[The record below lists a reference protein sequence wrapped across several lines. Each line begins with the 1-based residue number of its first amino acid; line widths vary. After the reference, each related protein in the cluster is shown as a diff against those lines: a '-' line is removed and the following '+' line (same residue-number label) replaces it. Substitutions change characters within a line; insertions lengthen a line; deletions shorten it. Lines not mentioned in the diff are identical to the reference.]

1 MSKKYNDRILVTGA
15 PRSGTSMFNLLMTYF
30 KDLEVFENGTPPDLW
45 EHTNI
50 FTTQFRHD
58 GKLWNDFI
66 KEPTSVIDFV
76 KDGVKVIVIYRDGR
90 DCMVSKR
97 VGHDGYWYSFPIDIN
112 KWILSSKHIVELKE
126 QIKNKDYENKLML
139 VKYEDFCE
147 NPKQY
152 MKDVE
157 KFVGHKLDNSW
168 EKFHLDY
175 KDTKNMSTEG
185 AIGTEHKSL
194 RPITPNHGRWK
205 SEKYDIR
212 IKEILSKYKEE
223 ISNLLIDLDYEKD
236 KGWLKRYELKPIS
249 FISPSRNNLSYLKWM
264 YNSIRKNLGYRH
276 EILLADDFSSDG
288 TWEWLQEIKEKDVNV
303 KIFRNEGPER
313 QGIVYW
319 YDYLCEQAN
328 NDIVMF
334 LHADMYV
341 TPGLD
346 KEIDKYIKP
355 GVVVTATRIEPSLH
369 PPGPEKILA
378 DYGIEPDEFDEFQFL
393 KDLDKFKQNKTTEG
407 VFAPWAIYKDD
418 YWAVGGHDKLFA
430 PQSKE
435 DSDIFNRLHLN
446 GCKFVQTWDGF
457 VYHMTSRGSRFN
469 PMAGGAP
476 GKDSPEWLHT
486 TTKNMRNFIRK
497 WGTVVKHDSL
507 MKPIVVPK
515 YDIGF
520 VVKNCNENLLQ
531 TLEPFSSK
539 IYVDTYAQDYI
550 DKEQP
555 NTLYNLNDRI
565 FSIDVDVQND
575 IEVRFDGSKLTNEN
589 FQYIQQLPEILANDE
604 ELEEGSFELDIF
616 EISIN
621 KIKTYEE
628 ELIK

>member
-1 MSKKYNDRILVTGA
+1 
-15 PRSGTSMFNLLMTYF
+15 
-30 KDLEVFENGTPPDLW
+30 
-45 EHTNI
+45 
-50 FTTQFRHD
+50 
-58 GKLWNDFI
+58 
-66 KEPTSVIDFV
+66 
-76 KDGVKVIVIYRDGR
+76 
-90 DCMVSKR
+90 
-97 VGHDGYWYSFPIDIN
+97 
-112 KWILSSKHIVELKE
+112 
-126 QIKNKDYENKLML
+126 
-139 VKYEDFCE
+139 
-147 NPKQY
+147 
-152 MKDVE
+152 MK
-157 KFVGHKLDNSW
+157 S
-168 EKFHLDY
+168 
-175 KDTKNMSTEG
+175 
-185 AIGTEHKSL
+185 
-194 RPITPNHGRWK
+194 
-205 SEKYDIR
+205 
-212 IKEILSKYKEE
+212 
-223 ISNLLIDLDYEKD
+223 
-236 KGWLKRYELKPIS
+236 IS

-288 TWEWLQEIKEKDVNV
+288 TWEWLQQIKEKDHNV
-303 KIFRNEGPER
+303 QIFRNEGPER
-313 QGIVYW
+313 KGIVYW
-319 YDYLCEQAN
+319 YDYLCEQAS

-341 TPGLD
+341 TPKLD
-346 KEIDKYIKP
+346 EEILKHIKP

-378 DYGIEPDEFDEFQFL
+378 DYGIEPEEFDENIFL
-393 KDLDKFKQNKTTEG
+393 RDLNKFKQNKTTEG

-446 GCKFVQTWDGF
+446 GCKFIQTWDGF

-507 MKPIVVPK
+507 MKPIVIPK
-515 YDIGF
+515 YDFGF
-520 VVKNCNENLLQ
+520 IVKNCNENLLQ
-531 TLEPFSSK
+531 TLEPFCST

-575 IEVRFDGSKLTNEN
+575 VEVRFDGSKLTNQN
-589 FQYIQQLPEILANDE
+589 FQYIQQLSEILANDE
-604 ELEEGSFELDIF
+604 ELEVGSFELDIF
-616 EISIN
+616 EIQIN
-621 KIKTYEE
+621 KIKTYER

>member
-1 MSKKYNDRILVTGA
+1 
-15 PRSGTSMFNLLMTYF
+15 
-30 KDLEVFENGTPPDLW
+30 
-45 EHTNI
+45 
-50 FTTQFRHD
+50 
-58 GKLWNDFI
+58 
-66 KEPTSVIDFV
+66 
-76 KDGVKVIVIYRDGR
+76 
-90 DCMVSKR
+90 
-97 VGHDGYWYSFPIDIN
+97 
-112 KWILSSKHIVELKE
+112 
-126 QIKNKDYENKLML
+126 
-139 VKYEDFCE
+139 
-147 NPKQY
+147 
-152 MKDVE
+152 MK
-157 KFVGHKLDNSW
+157 
-168 EKFHLDY
+168 
-175 KDTKNMSTEG
+175 T
-185 AIGTEHKSL
+185 
-194 RPITPNHGRWK
+194 
-205 SEKYDIR
+205 
-212 IKEILSKYKEE
+212 
-223 ISNLLIDLDYEKD
+223 
-236 KGWLKRYELKPIS
+236 IS

-276 EILLADDFSSDG
+276 EILLADDFSADG
-288 TWEWLQEIKEKDVNV
+288 TWEWLQKIKKKDNNV

-313 QGIVYW
+313 KGIVYW
-319 YDYLCEQAN
+319 YDYLCEQSS

-341 TPGLD
+341 TPELD
-346 KEIDKYIKP
+346 EEILKHIKP

-378 DYGIEPDEFDEFQFL
+378 DYGIEPEEFEEQQFL
-393 KDLDKFKQNKTTEG
+393 NDLDKFKQNKTTEG

-435 DSDIFNRLHLN
+435 DSDIFNRLQLN

-497 WGTVVKHDSL
+497 WGTMVKHDEL

-520 VVKNCNENLLQ
+520 VVKNCSEQLLEL
-531 TLEPFSSK
+531 LEPFCST
-539 IYVDTYAQDYI
+539 IYIDHSFDAKYYI

-555 NTLYNLNDRI
+555 NTTMNLENRI
-565 FSIDVDVQND
+565 QSIHGKKAND
-575 IEVRFDGSKLTNEN
+575 IEVRFDGNKFTNQS
-589 FQYIQQLPEILANDE
+589 FQIVQQLSEILANDE
-604 ELEEGSFELDIF
+604 ELEVGSFELDIF
-616 EISIN
+616 EININ

-628 ELIK
+628 GLIKCHLT

>member
-1 MSKKYNDRILVTGA
+1 
-15 PRSGTSMFNLLMTYF
+15 
-30 KDLEVFENGTPPDLW
+30 
-45 EHTNI
+45 
-50 FTTQFRHD
+50 
-58 GKLWNDFI
+58 
-66 KEPTSVIDFV
+66 
-76 KDGVKVIVIYRDGR
+76 
-90 DCMVSKR
+90 
-97 VGHDGYWYSFPIDIN
+97 
-112 KWILSSKHIVELKE
+112 
-126 QIKNKDYENKLML
+126 
-139 VKYEDFCE
+139 
-147 NPKQY
+147 
-152 MKDVE
+152 MK
-157 KFVGHKLDNSW
+157 S
-168 EKFHLDY
+168 
-175 KDTKNMSTEG
+175 
-185 AIGTEHKSL
+185 
-194 RPITPNHGRWK
+194 
-205 SEKYDIR
+205 
-212 IKEILSKYKEE
+212 
-223 ISNLLIDLDYEKD
+223 
-236 KGWLKRYELKPIS
+236 IS

-288 TWEWLQEIKEKDVNV
+288 TWEWLQQIKEKDHNV
-303 KIFRNEGPER
+303 QIFRNEGPER
-313 QGIVYW
+313 KGIVYW
-319 YDYLCEQAN
+319 YDYLCEQAS

-341 TPGLD
+341 TPKLD
-346 KEIDKYIKP
+346 EEILKHIKP

-378 DYGIEPDEFDEFQFL
+378 DYGIEPEEFDENIFL
-393 KDLDKFKQNKTTEG
+393 RDLNKFKQNKTTEG

-446 GCKFVQTWDGF
+446 GCKFIQTWDGF

-507 MKPIVVPK
+507 MKPIVIPK
-515 YDIGF
+515 YDFGF
-520 VVKNCNENLLQ
+520 IVKNCNEKLLQ
-531 TLEPFSSK
+531 TLEPFCST

-575 IEVRFDGSKLTNEN
+575 VEVRFDGSKLTNQN
-589 FQYIQQLPEILANDE
+589 FQYIQQLSEILANDE
-604 ELEEGSFELDIF
+604 ELEVGSFELDIF
-616 EISIN
+616 EIQIN
-621 KIKTYEE
+621 KIKTYER